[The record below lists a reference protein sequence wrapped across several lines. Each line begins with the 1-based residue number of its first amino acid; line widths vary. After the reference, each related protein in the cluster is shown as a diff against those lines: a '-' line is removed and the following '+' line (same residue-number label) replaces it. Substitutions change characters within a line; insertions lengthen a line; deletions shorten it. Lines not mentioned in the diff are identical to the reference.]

1 MTTSAELREIFVTA
15 LSGATDAQ
23 TSVYSP
29 FDWPTDPDSY
39 PIILVRAPKERKESL
54 GRNAPLFNVTTTIEI
69 VARTRSTAL
78 VGDAGSAV
86 ALAAAEI
93 LKGQIEVALI
103 NNPAVWAHP
112 DGSQR
117 ISQFASVD
125 SELTTSSEG
134 AMPTAELLMHIEVD
148 FTQGP
153 EDFFPIPSTPLA
165 QIGGSVQMPTGTI
178 KPTFAV
184 LIGEQT
190 PVAPSPTSTTPN
202 FAKTTS

>member
-1 MTTSAELREIFVTA
+1 MTTSAHLREIFVTA
-15 LSGATDAQ
+15 LSGATDAG
-23 TSVYSP
+23 TTVYSP
-29 FDWPTDPDSY
+29 FDWPTDPESY
-39 PIILVRAPKERKESL
+39 PFILVRAPKERKESL

-78 VGDAGSAV
+78 IGNAGSAV

-134 AMPTAELLMHIEVD
+134 KMPTAELLMHIEVE

-153 EDFFPIPSTPLA
+153 EDFFPIPGTPLEGFDA
-165 QIGGSVQMPTGTI
+165 SVQEPSGTV
-178 KPTFAV
+178 KPSFS
-184 LIGEQT
+184 ISF
-190 PVAPSPTSTTPN
+190 PPFIS
-202 FAKTTS
+202 